1 MAHLIF
7 SPSISHICPNCYP
20 IVFLK
25 LVDSCI
31 IRLAPPSQALVFTL
45 QITRCWTQLFSAH
58 DRYTLSFE
66 LTHPPPYLSF
76 CCLLLHNIYSVFCRL
91 PFQTRPLGVLSSPI
105 VSAKSGK
112 GWASLFWWRH
122 NCRVQDWLSRERL
135 GNGLIQ
141 FHRLPHDT
149 VNTFRFHGKSRTG
162 LTICF
167 AHVVA
172 CSPNL
177 VPRAFSAPP
186 IFWGKSPGDEV
197 AALHLWYSSLFL
209 SVDVDAAYDALVTCL
224 AKGVFDWQY
233 SRIRIMELTLEI
245 NCFGLSLHSLFSH
258 RP

>member
-7 SPSISHICPNCYP
+7 SPSISHIFPNCYP

-66 LTHPPPYLSF
+66 LTHRPPCLSF

-122 NCRVQDWLSRERL
+122 NSLQSPGLTEPRTPREW
-135 GNGLIQ
+135 
-141 FHRLPHDT
+141 FDT
-149 VNTFRFHGKSRTG
+149 VPQIASRYGQHLQVPWKEQNRAYHLLCTCCGLLSKPRPQGFFRPTHFLREKSWGRS
-162 LTICF
+162 C
-167 AHVVA
+167 
-172 CSPNL
+172 CSPSL
-177 VPRAFSAPP
+177 
-186 IFWGKSPGDEV
+186 IFLAVFVSRCWC
-197 AALHLWYSSLFL
+197 SL
-209 SVDVDAAYDALVTCL
+209 
-224 AKGVFDWQY
+224 
-233 SRIRIMELTLEI
+233 R
-245 NCFGLSLHSLFSH
+245 CFGNMSG
-258 RP
+258 